1 MAGSVGRFAHGV
13 PSHDCIAHVISRLT
27 PQGFGACFRSW
38 TQAVA
43 GATGGEILTVD
54 GKTARGSQDR

>member
-1 MAGSVGRFAHGV
+1 MGCPRM
-13 PSHDCIAHVISRLT
+13 IALRMSSRVS
-27 PQGFGACFRSW
+27 PRRVFGACFRSW